1 MARLQPHRLGD
12 NHPDARD
19 RQALRGSGRVLET
32 LHDGLG
38 QGLHRVA
45 PTGQDRKTAGDG
57 QPLGGLGP
65 PPLECGLR
73 SRRPPLGPETPAR
86 MAPPAVGQPEPVGG
100 LLASRVPHG
109 PLRLWG
115 DVPLGPH
122 AQA

>member
-1 MARLQPHRLGD
+1 MARLQPHHLGD
-12 NHPDARD
+12 NHPDAHD

-38 QGLHRVA
+38 QGLYRVA
-45 PTGQDRKTAGDG
+45 STGQDRETAGDG
-57 QPLGGLGP
+57 QPLGGLG
-65 PPLECGLR
+65 
-73 SRRPPLGPETPAR
+73 PPLGPETPAR